1 MTTEWMRPLTRKSIA
16 VVAVAAI
23 AAGTALAGTLVAQE
37 SGKKPATPEVLAKV
51 GDQTVDRAAVMEEA
65 KAALAEVESTRLKCE
80 QDADR
85 SEHEALENAVDRVVR
100 KRLFAMEAQ
109 KRGMTEDALREEL
122 KTKTG
127 EVTDADVDAFYEAN
141 KSRIK
146 ETKEQI
152 ADRIRAYLMQQ
163 KLAQAENDFFAEAEK
178 NFAVDVL
185 LEPMRVDVA
194 ATGSGRGPA
203 DAPVTIVEFSDF
215 QCPYCKRVLP
225 TLEQVEQKYGDQV
238 RLVYRHYPLSIH
250 PEAQKAAEAANCAGD
265 QGKFWEMH
273 DLLFEEQQ
281 KLAIVD
287 LKDKATRLGL
297 DAEKFGQCLDSNQH
311 AETVA
316 TDMRDAIAA
325 GVDGTPAFFVNG
337 RFLSGAVPLEK
348 MAELIDDEIKR
359 AKRAD

>member
-1 MTTEWMRPLTRKSIA
+1 MTTEWMRPLTRRPIA

-23 AAGTALAGTLVAQE
+23 AVASALTGSLAAQD
-37 SGKKPATPEVLAKV
+37 SAKKPAVPEVLAKV
-51 GDQTVDRAAVMEEA
+51 GDQTIDRATVMEEA
-65 KAALAEVESTRLKCE
+65 KASLAEVESARLKCA

-85 SEHEALENAVDRVVR
+85 NEHEALETAVDRVVR

-146 ETKEQI
+146 EAKEQI
-152 ADRIRAYLMQQ
+152 AERIRAYLVQQ
-163 KLAQAENDFFAEAEK
+163 KLQQAENDFFAEAEK

-185 LEPMRVDVA
+185 LEPLRVDIA

-203 DAPVTIVEFSDF
+203 NAPVTIVEFSDF

-238 RLVYRHYPLSIH
+238 RVVYRHYPLSIH

-281 KLAIVD
+281 KLALED

-297 DAEKFGQCLDSNQH
+297 DTAKFGQCLDSNQH
-311 AETVA
+311 AQTVV
-316 TDMRDAIAA
+316 TDMNEAIAA

-337 RFLSGAVPLEK
+337 RFLSGAVPFEK